1 MADVVFLLGAGFN
14 CSVVDPSREATPP
27 LARNFFQVLLG
38 SRRYRDSLDV
48 FRGRLFVDVLLE
60 EIERYWKLDLDALKS
75 TAFDIEECLTLF
87 ESQLTD
93 GLPPG
98 RELRL
103 RRAVYALRNL
113 LLTYLGDMSYSGYT
127 PTARRFGSDVLES
140 SADVLTFNYDTLAE
154 EAIASA
160 SGIGPKVQPKR
171 AGAAAPWDSEI
182 PDEDLDASHLSWK
195 PALASSFSFDEID
208 LPIAGVPRQVTGER
222 Y

>member
-87 ESQLTD
+87 GLSSQTD
-93 GLPPG
+93 FHPVGSCG
-98 RELRL
+98 CGELF
-103 RRAVYALRNL
+103 
-113 LLTYLGDMSYSGYT
+113 T
-127 PTARRFGSDVLES
+127 P
-140 SADVLTFNYDTLAE
+140 SAT
-154 EAIASA
+154 
-160 SGIGPKVQPKR
+160 
-171 AGAAAPWDSEI
+171 
-182 PDEDLDASHLSWK
+182 
-195 PALASSFSFDEID
+195 SFS
-208 LPIAGVPRQVTGER
+208 PT
-222 Y
+222 